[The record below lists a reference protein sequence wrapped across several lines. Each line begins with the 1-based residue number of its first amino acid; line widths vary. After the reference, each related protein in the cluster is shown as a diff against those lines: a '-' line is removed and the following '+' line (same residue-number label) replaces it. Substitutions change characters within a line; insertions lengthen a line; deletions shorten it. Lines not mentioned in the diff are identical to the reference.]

1 MKTAALYF
9 LINVNKVDKVQA
21 YNISKP
27 NKKIISVS
35 LDAGIYLCFI
45 NEETMTESIS
55 DQFCEMIYENEII
68 IVRYKDIVN
77 LRL

>member
-27 NKKIISVS
+27 NKKIISIS
-35 LDAGIYLCFI
+35 LDTGIYLCFI

-55 DQFCEMIYENEII
+55 DQFCEMLYENEII